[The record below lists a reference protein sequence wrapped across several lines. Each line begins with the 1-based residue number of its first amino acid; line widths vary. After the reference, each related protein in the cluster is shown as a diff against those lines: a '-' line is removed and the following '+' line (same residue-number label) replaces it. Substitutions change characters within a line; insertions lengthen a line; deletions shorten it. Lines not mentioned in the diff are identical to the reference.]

1 MYSNDNESK
10 ERIYDLMIGVFNLEK
25 YPVKES
31 KFVKNEF
38 ADGEICAELYS
49 EISKAKDALCN
60 KLGVDE
66 DKDLECIIN
75 NFYDIMKYLS
85 MQMYDYGVLKCGEKI
100 QKTCIC

>member
-1 MYSNDNESK
+1 MGYLIWKSILL
-10 ERIYDLMIGVFNLEK
+10 R
-25 YPVKES
+25 

-100 QKTCIC
+100 